1 MKLYQAQL
9 LIILIVVMTTNCFMT
24 MAKAA
29 QESLT
34 IDIQTAEDLPIKKSL
49 LELAKEIEETAK
61 IYQTGNQIAYWE
73 NEAKK
78 SFYKLLHSQGYY
90 SSSIDVEINSKKA
103 NSIIFHINSWQRYT
117 IDNVTIK
124 HTPESNKDILMLDVN
139 SLKLKSTQFAVYEDI
154 LIAQKKFTEIYRKQ

>member
-61 IYQTGNQIAYWE
+61 IYQTGN
-73 NEAKK
+73 
-78 SFYKLLHSQGYY
+78 
-90 SSSIDVEINSKKA
+90 
-103 NSIIFHINSWQRYT
+103 
-117 IDNVTIK
+117 
-124 HTPESNKDILMLDVN
+124 
-139 SLKLKSTQFAVYEDI
+139 
-154 LIAQKKFTEIYRKQ
+154 